1 MLHQAHLYHS
11 EGNINLR
18 SSRIM
23 QNDWFNNLYHMHW
36 QHAFCKAMRKFLRL
50 HAFAEKNVNV
60 FRVYLEDL
68 LSICIEMSKILLL
81 FFYKY
86 TLLPDRVRNEHWIKC
101 QLWQMYK
108 ETKLLNRVAQCTS
121 TGKILVYYIS
131 NNTISSVSAV
141 FMKLI

>member
-18 SSRIM
+18 SSMIM
-23 QNDWFNNLYHMHW
+23 QNDWFNNLHHMHW

-68 LSICIEMSKILLL
+68 LSICIEISVVFLQVYI
-81 FFYKY
+81 
-86 TLLPDRVRNEHWIKC
+86 
-101 QLWQMYK
+101 
-108 ETKLLNRVAQCTS
+108 TS
-121 TGKILVYYIS
+121 QIGS
-131 NNTISSVSAV
+131 EMNTE
-141 FMKLI
+141 